1 MVVGFIVVAASGGGI
16 TAERVRVEA
25 SGAVALERVSSATVA
40 ASVGPGGI
48 ASVTTQL
55 PAVTTLATVTTTS
68 ISTTALGGSW
78 RAMAPSPLSPRGSSV
93 SVWTGSELLVWS
105 GIPSTSDMCEMGE
118 GGGMCGEP
126 AVFDGAAYSPATDTW
141 RTMAEGPVP
150 AAGAPTQVIPVGVWT
165 GSELVVW
172 GGWGSPIAAAYDPV
186 TDRWRDLPPGPLAD
200 RQEQAMVVWDGRVGV
215 LGGQQPFGDYES
227 EQRLDGA
234 LLDPS
239 TGEWSSLPDLPAG
252 DPMMAPG
259 LVSATV
265 ADGRLFVV
273 ARATCAECGYT
284 STADAYVLDPGATE
298 WRSLGAAEI
307 DGFLD
312 PVGVAAGRWL
322 FATTTWDR
330 PTTSAAVLD
339 LTSGQWTGTADP
351 PVVAAGYLSAGADDR
366 VLAMAGYVAQDTSPP
381 SAMSWDPA
389 TDTWAELPPPPL
401 AHRLD
406 AAVAWTGTELLVWG
420 GASASGLGGPSH
432 ADGAVFHP

>member
-1 MVVGFIVVAASGGGI
+1 MVVGFIVVAAGGGGV

-25 SGAVALERVSSATVA
+25 SGAVTLERVSSATVA

-48 ASVTTQL
+48 ASATTQL

-68 ISTTALGGSW
+68 TSTTALGGSW
-78 RAMAPSPLSPRGSSV
+78 RVMAPSPLGPRSAPV
-93 SVWTGSELLVWS
+93 SAWTGSELLVWS
-105 GIPSTSDMCEMGE
+105 GIPSRSDACEMGE
-118 GGGMCGEP
+118 GGGLCGEP

-141 RTMAEGPVP
+141 RTMADGPVP
-150 AAGAPTQVIPVGVWT
+150 AAGAPTQVIPAGVWA

-172 GGWGSPIAAAYDPV
+172 GGWGSPMAAAYDPV

-200 RQEQAMVVWDGRVGV
+200 RQGQAMVVWDGRVGV

-239 TGEWSSLPDLPAG
+239 TGEWSSLPDLPAD

-322 FATTTWDR
+322 FATNGWER

-366 VLAMAGYVAQDTSPP
+366 VLAMAGQVAHNTSPP

-420 GASASGLGGPSH
+420 GASATGSGGPSH

>member
-1 MVVGFIVVAASGGGI
+1 M
-16 TAERVRVEA
+16 
-25 SGAVALERVSSATVA
+25 L
-40 ASVGPGGI
+40 
-48 ASVTTQL
+48 
-55 PAVTTLATVTTTS
+55 
-68 ISTTALGGSW
+68 
-78 RAMAPSPLSPRGSSV
+78 
-93 SVWTGSELLVWS
+93 
-105 GIPSTSDMCEMGE
+105 
-118 GGGMCGEP
+118 CGEP

-150 AAGAPTQVIPVGVWT
+150 AAGAPTQVIPEGVWT

-200 RQEQAMVVWDGRVGV
+200 RQGQAMVVWDGRVGV
-215 LGGQQPFGDYES
+215 LGGQTPFGPDEP

-234 LLDPS
+234 LLDPA
-239 TGEWSSLPDLPAG
+239 TGEWSPLPDLPAD

-273 ARATCAECGYT
+273 ARGSGWNRNVGSVP

-298 WRSLGAAEI
+298 WRSLGAAET
-307 DGFLD
+307 DGSLD

-322 FATTTWDR
+322 FATNGWER
-330 PTTSAAVLD
+330 PTTSAAALD
-339 LTSGQWTGTADP
+339 LTTGQWTGTADP

-366 VLAMAGYVAQDTSPP
+366 VLAMAGQVAHDTSPP

-406 AAVAWTGTELLVWG
+406 AAVAWTGNELLVWG
-420 GASASGLGGPSH
+420 GASESGLGGPSH

>member
-16 TAERVRVEA
+16 TAERDGVEA

-68 ISTTALGGSW
+68 ASTTALGGSW
-78 RAMAPSPLSPRGSSV
+78 RAMAPSPLGPRSAPV
-93 SVWTGSELLVWS
+93 SAWTGSELLVWS
-105 GIPSTSDMCEMGE
+105 GIPSTSDACEMGE

-200 RQEQAMVVWDGRVGV
+200 RQGQAMVLWDGRVGV
-215 LGGQQPFGDYES
+215 LGGQQPFGPDES
-227 EQRLDGA
+227 EPRLDGA

-239 TGEWSSLPDLPAG
+239 TGEWSPLPDLPAD

-259 LVSATV
+259 LISATV
-265 ADGRLFVV
+265 ADDRLFVV
-273 ARATCAECGYT
+273 ARV
-284 STADAYVLDPGATE
+284 TADAYVLDPGATE
-298 WRSLGAAEI
+298 WRNLGVAEI
-307 DGFLD
+307 DGSLD

-322 FATTTWDR
+322 FATNGWDR

-339 LTSGQWTGTADP
+339 LTTGQWTGTADP

-366 VLAMAGYVAQDTSPP
+366 VLAMAGQVAHDTSPP
-381 SAMSWDPA
+381 TAMSWDPA

-420 GASASGLGGPSH
+420 GASESGTGGPSH
-432 ADGAVFHP
+432 ADGAAFHP